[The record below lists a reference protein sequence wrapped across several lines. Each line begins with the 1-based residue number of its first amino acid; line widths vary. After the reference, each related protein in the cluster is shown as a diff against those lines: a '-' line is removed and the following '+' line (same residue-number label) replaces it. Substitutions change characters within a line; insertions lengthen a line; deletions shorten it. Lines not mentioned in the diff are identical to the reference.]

1 MTVTL
6 VSQSILIIDDNP
18 TNLEVLSEILTQAGF
33 QVAVATDGETAM
45 KQLEY
50 HRPELILLDVLMPEL
65 NGYEVC
71 QKLRAQKQT
80 RDIPVIFLSALDD
93 VFDKVRAFSVG
104 GVDYVTKPFQADE
117 IIVRIKHQLELQ
129 AAKAEICQL
138 NKNLE
143 QKVQQRTIE
152 LENVIDKLHQEIAQH
167 QRTQKLLKDSEQ
179 KLENILNSLEEVV
192 WSANVEDFNLIYLN
206 AAVEKVYERTVA
218 EFVNQ
223 PDLWLEVIHPED
235 RKQVKQSLSVFPYS
249 SNLELE
255 YRIIRPNGE
264 LRWLNT
270 RSRSIYD
277 SNGKAIRIDG
287 ISIDITEQKK
297 AQEQLIYNALH
308 DTLTGLP
315 NRTLLIEHLDKA
327 LERSKRHP
335 DYLFA
340 VLYID
345 LDRFKITNDSLGHSV
360 GDQLLVKVGRLL
372 KECCRSVDTI
382 ARLGGD
388 EFTILLDEIQAISD
402 VIIVA
407 ERILKKLTLPINL
420 GTHTA
425 FTAAS
430 IGIVL
435 NSPHYQNSIELIR
448 NADIAMY
455 RAKELGKG
463 RYAIFDGEMYAQMLY
478 LSKLETD
485 LRFAL
490 ARQQFILHYQP
501 IIGLET
507 GKMIGFEALIRWQ
520 DPERGLVPPGEF
532 IKIAEDTGLIVLI
545 GEWVL
550 NEACRQLR
558 TWQLKFS
565 NASSYHINVN
575 IAGQQIK
582 QPSLIAILDRILK
595 DTELDGFFLKLEIT
609 ESTLMEEKETIIEN
623 LAQIKARNI
632 KLSIDDFGT
641 GYSSLSYL
649 HSFPLDTFKIDR
661 SFVSRMNADNENCE
675 IVRTIINLAH
685 SLGIDAIAEGVET
698 TYQLEQ
704 LRKLGCK
711 FAQGYFFAKPLDCQA
726 AELLIASNPQW

>member
-1 MTVTL
+1 MTGTL
-6 VSQSILIIDDNP
+6 VTQSILIIDDNSN
-18 TNLEVLSEILTQAGF
+18 NLKILSETLIQAGF
-33 QVAVATDGETAM
+33 NVAVAIDGEMAI

-50 HRPELILLDVLMPEL
+50 HRPELILLDVLMPNL

-71 QKLRAQKQT
+71 QQLKAKQQT

-93 VFDKVRAFSVG
+93 AFDKVRAFSVG

-117 IIVRIKHQLELQ
+117 IIARIKHQLELQ
-129 AAKAEICQL
+129 AAKAEISQL

-143 QKVQQRTIE
+143 QKVHQRTIE

-167 QRTQKLLKDSEQ
+167 QQTQQLLKDSEC

-192 WSANVEDFNLIYLN
+192 WSANVENFNLIYLN
-206 AAVEKVYERTVA
+206 AAVEKVYERTVT

-235 RKQVKQSLSVFPYS
+235 RKQVKQSLSVFPFS

-255 YRIIRPNGE
+255 YRIVRPNGE

-277 SNGKAIRIDG
+277 SNSTAIRIDG
-287 ISIDITEQKK
+287 ISIDITDQKK

-315 NRTLLIEHLDKA
+315 NRTLLMEHLDKA
-327 LERSKRHP
+327 LERSKRNP

-345 LDRFKITNDSLGHSV
+345 LDRFKIINDSLGHSV
-360 GDQLLVKVGRLL
+360 GDQLLVKVGHLL
-372 KECCRSVDTI
+372 KECCRSVDTV

-388 EFTILLDEIQAISD
+388 EFTILLDEIREIAD
-402 VIIVA
+402 VTIIA

-430 IGIVL
+430 IGIVI
-435 NSPHYQNSIELIR
+435 SSRHYQNSIELIR

-455 RAKELGKG
+455 QAKESGKG
-463 RYAIFDGEMYAQMLY
+463 RYALFDREMYAQTLY
-478 LSKLETD
+478 LSQLETD

-501 IIGLET
+501 IIALAT
-507 GKMIGFEALIRWQ
+507 GDIVGFEALIRWQ
-520 DPERGLVPPGEF
+520 DPERGLVSPREF

-558 TWQLKFS
+558 AWQLKFS
-565 NASSYHINVN
+565 NASQYHISVN
-575 IAGQQIK
+575 LASQQIK
-582 QPSLIAILDRILK
+582 QPSLITIVERILK
-595 DTELDGFFLKLEIT
+595 DTELDSNFLKLEIT
-609 ESTLMEEKETIIEN
+609 ESTLMEEKETIMEN
-623 LAQIKARNI
+623 FAQIKARNI

-649 HSFPLDTFKIDR
+649 HSFPLDTLKIDR
-661 SFVSRMNADNENCE
+661 SFVSRMNANQENCE

-698 TYQLEQ
+698 PYQLEQ

-711 FAQGYFFAKPLDCQA
+711 FAQGYLFAQPLDTQA
-726 AELLIASNPQW
+726 VELLIASNPKW